1 MGTIPSEHWVDVVA
15 HEQRLRL
22 GMVGCGAIARWH
34 LEAIAKAA
42 GRTDVTAVVDVR
54 AERVEALAAMTGARP
69 YTDVAEALR
78 ADVFDAALV
87 MVPHDRHE
95 AVATAVLKAGRHLL
109 LEKPM
114 APTLDACT
122 RILAAAAES
131 GTVFM
136 VAENAQYWPEVMTAK
151 RLVEEGAI
159 GDVITARSWHCAPPM
174 DEFYRGDDPWRLS
187 AGATGGGIAI
197 DTGSHWLRPLRMWLG
212 EVTEVVAVTGRVI
225 DTMEGESL
233 CRALCR
239 FDGGVVASFD
249 ALLSPGPT
257 APVAPFQLTGTR
269 GEIVVEHG
277 RVRVYD
283 GTEGRGVVHGGG
295 NYFMSYEAQIAD
307 FEAAILDG
315 AEPAASA
322 EYALGELRAALAM
335 YRSAL
340 SGRWESVW

>member
-1 MGTIPSEHWVDVVA
+1 MGAIPSGPWADVMAFERRV
-15 HEQRLRL
+15 RL

-42 GRTDVTAVVDVR
+42 SRTMVTAAVDVR
-54 AERVEALAAMTGARP
+54 GERAEALAAMTGAKP
-69 YTDVAEALR
+69 YTDLAEALQ

-95 AVATAVLKAGRHLL
+95 SVATAVLETGRHLL

-114 APTLDACT
+114 APTLDACA
-122 RILAAAAES
+122 RILAAAEGS
-131 GTVFM
+131 GTIFM
-136 VAENAQYWPEVMTAK
+136 VAENAQYWPEVVTAG
-151 RLVEEGAI
+151 RLVEDGAI

-174 DEFYRGDDPWRLS
+174 AEFYRGEDPWRLS

-212 EVTEVVAVTGRVI
+212 EIQEVVAVTSRVI
-225 DTMEGESL
+225 DAMEGESL

-239 FDGGVVASFD
+239 FDSGVVASFD
-249 ALLSPGPT
+249 ALLSPGAA
-257 APVAPFQLTGTR
+257 APVAPFQLTGTK

-283 GTEGRGVVHGGG
+283 GTDGRGVVHGGG
-295 NYFMSYEAQIAD
+295 NYFMSYEAQMAD

-315 AEPAASA
+315 TTPAASA
-322 EYALGELRAALAM
+322 QYALGELRAALAM
-335 YRSAL
+335 YRSAS
-340 SGRWESVW
+340 SGGWESVW

>member
-1 MGTIPSEHWVDVVA
+1 MI
-15 HEQRLRL
+15 
-22 GMVGCGAIARWH
+22 GCGAIARWH
-34 LEAIAKAA
+34 LEAIGRAA
-42 GRTDVTAVVDVR
+42 NRTDVTAVIDVR
-54 AERVEALAAMTGARP
+54 AERADALAAVTGARP
-69 YTDVAEALR
+69 FADVEEALR
-78 ADVFDAALV
+78 SDVFDAALV

-95 AVATAVLKAGRHLL
+95 TVATAVLKAGRHLL

-114 APTLDACT
+114 APTLDACA
-122 RILAAAAES
+122 RILAAAEQA

-136 VAENAQYWPEVMTAK
+136 VAENAQYWPEVVTAK

-212 EVTEVVAVTGRVI
+212 EIKEVVAVTGRVI
-225 DTMEGESL
+225 EAMEGESL
-233 CRALCR
+233 CRSLCR
-239 FDGGVVASFD
+239 FDSGVVASFD
-249 ALLSPGPT
+249 ALLSPGPA
-257 APVAPFQLTGTR
+257 APVAPFQLTGTA

-277 RVRVYD
+277 RVLLYD
-283 GTEGRGVVHGGG
+283 GTEGRGVLHGGG

-315 AEPAASA
+315 AIPAASA
-322 EYALGELRAALAM
+322 EHAVGELRAALAM
-335 YRSAL
+335 YRSAQ